1 MLIAYGAGHGINT
14 PGKRTPDGER
24 EWSFNNV
31 VATAFGN
38 RMKTYGAE
46 LLRTDDP
53 TGKRDVPLIERTN
66 KANKANADI
75 YISFHHNAYLSKWGT
90 WTGTETFYHKGSVK
104 GEKLA
109 RVVQDAAL
117 KSYGL

>member
-1 MLIAYGAGHGINT
+1 MAKRLIACGGGHSFYT
-14 PGKRTPDGER
+14 PGKRSPDDER
-24 EWSFNNV
+24 EWSFNNEV
-31 VATAFGN
+31 VKAFIN
-38 RMKTYGAE
+38 QMEKYDVDI
-46 LLRTDDP
+46 LRTDDP

-90 WTGTETFYHKGSVK
+90 WTGTETFYHKGSVE

-109 RVVQDAAL
+109 RVVQE
-117 KSYGL
+117 